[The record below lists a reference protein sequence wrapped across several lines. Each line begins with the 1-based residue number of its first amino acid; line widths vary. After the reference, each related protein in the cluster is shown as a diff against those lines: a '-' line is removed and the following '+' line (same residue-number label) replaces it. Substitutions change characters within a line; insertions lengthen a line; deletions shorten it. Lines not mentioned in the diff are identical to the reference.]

1 MARRPSSD
9 GAACAGGAVA
19 SSRLGTVSNR
29 RDSTT
34 WRPGVALPRPEGAR
48 APRPD
53 ILDNPDSARVARV
66 AGLAR
71 RHTRDKY
78 ERFLVEGPRGVGE
91 AVRHAAAH
99 VHDLYLTP
107 EAADRHADI
116 LARARAAGLYTHT
129 VTPRVMA
136 AMSADAQGVLAVV
149 ATTALAA
156 GSQPQEDGAG
166 AGATGAEA
174 AEQPD
179 TESADSAERPGA
191 RSANAEAAGAE
202 SAEAGLAE
210 RLAGARLVAVL
221 AEAQDPGNAG
231 TIIRTADAAG
241 ADAVVLV
248 RGSVDA
254 TNPKVVR
261 STAGSLFHLPV
272 LTGAGLGEVLEALD
286 GAGLAILAADGSG
299 PVGLF
304 DADELL
310 ARPCAWLFGNEARGL
325 APEALERAEAVVSVP
340 VLGAA
345 QSLNVA
351 AAAAVCLYA
360 SVRAQR

>member
-1 MARRPSSD
+1 MARRPPSD

-19 SSRLGTVSNR
+19 SSRLGAVSNR

-34 WRPGVALPRPEGAR
+34 WRPGVALPRAEGAR

-71 RHTRDKY
+71 RHARDKY

-156 GSQPQEDGAG
+156 GPQEGGAG
-166 AGATGAEA
+166 AGEG
-174 AEQPD
+174 P
-179 TESADSAERPGA
+179 AERPDASSAGA
-191 RSANAEAAGAE
+191 DAEAAG
-202 SAEAGLAE
+202 AGLAE

-272 LTGAGLGEVLEALD
+272 LTGAGLEEVLEALD
-286 GAGLAILAADGSG
+286 GAGLAVLAADGSG
-299 PVGLF
+299 PVNLF

>member
-1 MARRPSSD
+1 M
-9 GAACAGGAVA
+9 
-19 SSRLGTVSNR
+19 SNR

-71 RHTRDKY
+71 RHARDKY

-156 GSQPQEDGAG
+156 GPQPQEGGAG
-166 AGATGAEA
+166 AGE
-174 AEQPD
+174 
-179 TESADSAERPGA
+179 
-191 RSANAEAAGAE
+191 
-202 SAEAGLAE
+202 GLAE

-272 LTGAGLGEVLEALD
+272 LTGAGLGEVLGALD
-286 GAGLAILAADGSG
+286 GAGLAVLAADGSG
-299 PVGLF
+299 PVNLF

-345 QSLNVA
+345 ESLNVA

>member
-1 MARRPSSD
+1 MARRPPSD
-9 GAACAGGAVA
+9 GAACTGGAVA
-19 SSRLGTVSNR
+19 SSRLGAVSNR

-34 WRPGVALPRPEGAR
+34 WRPGVALPRAEGAR

-71 RHTRDKY
+71 RHARDKY

-116 LARARAAGLYTHT
+116 LARARARAAGLYTHT

-166 AGATGAEA
+166 AGE
-174 AEQPD
+174 
-179 TESADSAERPGA
+179 
-191 RSANAEAAGAE
+191 
-202 SAEAGLAE
+202 GLAE

-286 GAGLAILAADGSG
+286 GAGLAVLAADGSG

-345 QSLNVA
+345 ESLNVA

>member
-1 MARRPSSD
+1 MARRPPSD

-19 SSRLGTVSNR
+19 SSRLGAVSNR

-78 ERFLVEGPRGVGE
+78 GRFLVEGPRGVGE

-99 VHDLYLTP
+99 IHDLYLTP

-116 LARARAAGLYTHT
+116 LACARAADLYTHT
-129 VTPRVMA
+129 VTPRVMS
-136 AMSADAQGVLAVV
+136 AMSADAQGILAVV

-156 GSQPQEDGAG
+156 GPQEGGAG
-166 AGATGAEA
+166 AGAG
-174 AEQPD
+174 
-179 TESADSAERPGA
+179 ERSG
-191 RSANAEAAGAE
+191 
-202 SAEAGLAE
+202 AGLAE

-272 LTGAGLGEVLEALD
+272 LTGAGLEEVLEALD
-286 GAGLAILAADGSG
+286 DAGLAVLAADGSG

-310 ARPCAWLFGNEARGL
+310 TRPCAWLFGNEARGL

>member
-1 MARRPSSD
+1 MARRPPSD
-9 GAACAGGAVA
+9 GAACTGGAVA
-19 SSRLGTVSNR
+19 SSRLGAVSNR

-99 VHDLYLTP
+99 VHDIYLTP

-156 GSQPQEDGAG
+156 GPRPQEDGAG

-179 TESADSAERPGA
+179 TESADSAEQPGA
-191 RSANAEAAGAE
+191 RSADAEAAGAE
-202 SAEAGLAE
+202 SAGEGLAE

-272 LTGAGLGEVLEALD
+272 LRGAGLGDVLEALD
-286 GAGLAILAADGSG
+286 DAGLAILAADGSG
-299 PVGLF
+299 PVNLF

-345 QSLNVA
+345 ESLNVA

>member
-1 MARRPSSD
+1 MARRPPSD
-9 GAACAGGAVA
+9 GAACTGGAVA
-19 SSRLGTVSNR
+19 SSRLGVVSNR

-34 WRPGVALPRPEGAR
+34 WRPGVALPRAEGAR

-71 RHTRDKY
+71 RHARDKY

-99 VHDLYLTP
+99 VHDLYLTA

-156 GSQPQEDGAG
+156 GPQPQEDGAG
-166 AGATGAEA
+166 VGEG
-174 AEQPD
+174 P
-179 TESADSAERPGA
+179 AERPGA
-191 RSANAEAAGAE
+191 RSAGAEAAG
-202 SAEAGLAE
+202 AGLAE
-210 RLAGARLVAVL
+210 RLVGARLVAVL

-286 GAGLAILAADGSG
+286 GAGLAVLAADGSG

-325 APEALERAEAVVSVP
+325 SPEALGRAEAVVSVP

>member
-1 MARRPSSD
+1 MARRLPSD
-9 GAACAGGAVA
+9 GAACTGGAVA
-19 SSRLGTVSNR
+19 SSRLGVVSNR

-34 WRPGVALPRPEGAR
+34 WRPGVALPRAEGAR

-78 ERFLVEGPRGVGE
+78 DRFLVEGPRCVGE

-99 VHDLYLTP
+99 IHDLYLTP

-116 LARARAAGLYTHT
+116 LARARAADLYTHT
-129 VTPRVMA
+129 VTPRVMS

-156 GSQPQEDGAG
+156 GPQEGGAG
-166 AGATGAEA
+166 AGAGERSGAEA
-174 AEQPD
+174 
-179 TESADSAERPGA
+179 
-191 RSANAEAAGAE
+191 
-202 SAEAGLAE
+202 AEAGLAE

-248 RGSVDA
+248 RGSVDT

-272 LTGAGLGEVLEALD
+272 LTGAGLEEVVEALD
-286 GAGLAILAADGSG
+286 DAGLAVLAADGSG

-310 ARPCAWLFGNEARGL
+310 TRPCAWLFGNEARGL
-325 APEALERAEAVVSVP
+325 PPEALERAEAVVSVP

>member
-1 MARRPSSD
+1 MARRPPSD
-9 GAACAGGAVA
+9 GAACTGGAVA
-19 SSRLGTVSNR
+19 SSRLGAVSNR

-34 WRPGVALPRPEGAR
+34 WRPGVALPRAEGAR

-71 RHTRDKY
+71 RHARDKY

-116 LARARAAGLYTHT
+116 LSRAAGLYTHT

-156 GSQPQEDGAG
+156 GPQPQEDGAG
-166 AGATGAEA
+166 AGE
-174 AEQPD
+174 
-179 TESADSAERPGA
+179 
-191 RSANAEAAGAE
+191 
-202 SAEAGLAE
+202 GLAE

-286 GAGLAILAADGSG
+286 GAGLAVLAADGSG

-345 QSLNVA
+345 ESLNVA

>member
-1 MARRPSSD
+1 M
-9 GAACAGGAVA
+9 
-19 SSRLGTVSNR
+19 
-29 RDSTT
+29 
-34 WRPGVALPRPEGAR
+34 ALPRAEGAR

-71 RHTRDKY
+71 RHARDKY

-116 LARARAAGLYTHT
+116 RARARAAGLYTHT

-156 GSQPQEDGAG
+156 GPRPQEDGAG
-166 AGATGAEA
+166 AGE
-174 AEQPD
+174 
-179 TESADSAERPGA
+179 
-191 RSANAEAAGAE
+191 
-202 SAEAGLAE
+202 GLAE

-272 LTGAGLGEVLEALD
+272 LTGAGLGEALEALD
-286 GAGLAILAADGSG
+286 NAGLAILAADGSG
-299 PVGLF
+299 PVNLF

-345 QSLNVA
+345 ESLNVA

>member
-1 MARRPSSD
+1 MARRPPSD
-9 GAACAGGAVA
+9 GAACMGGAVA
-19 SSRLGTVSNR
+19 SSRLGAVSNR

-71 RHTRDKY
+71 RHARDKY

-156 GSQPQEDGAG
+156 GLRPQEGGAG
-166 AGATGAEA
+166 AGK
-174 AEQPD
+174 
-179 TESADSAERPGA
+179 
-191 RSANAEAAGAE
+191 
-202 SAEAGLAE
+202 GLAE

-272 LTGAGLGEVLEALD
+272 LTGAGLGEVLGALD
-286 GAGLAILAADGSG
+286 GAGLAVLAADGSG
-299 PVGLF
+299 PVNLF

-310 ARPCAWLFGNEARGL
+310 TRPCAWLFGNEARGL

-345 QSLNVA
+345 ESLNVA

>member
-1 MARRPSSD
+1 MARRPPSD
-9 GAACAGGAVA
+9 GAACTGGAVA
-19 SSRLGTVSNR
+19 SFRLGAVSNR

-34 WRPGVALPRPEGAR
+34 WRPGVALPRAEGAR

-71 RHTRDKY
+71 RHARDKY

-116 LARARAAGLYTHT
+116 LARARAAGLYTHM

-156 GSQPQEDGAG
+156 GPQEGGAG
-166 AGATGAEA
+166 AET
-174 AEQPD
+174 
-179 TESADSAERPGA
+179 
-191 RSANAEAAGAE
+191 AGAE
-202 SAEAGLAE
+202 SVGEGLAE

-272 LTGAGLGEVLEALD
+272 LTGAGLEEVLKALD
-286 GAGLAILAADGSG
+286 GAGLAVLAADGSG
-299 PVGLF
+299 PVNLF

-345 QSLNVA
+345 ESLNVA

>member
-1 MARRPSSD
+1 MARRPPSD
-9 GAACAGGAVA
+9 GAACTGGAVA

-71 RHTRDKY
+71 RHARDKY

-136 AMSADAQGVLAVV
+136 AMSTDAQGVLAVV

-156 GSQPQEDGAG
+156 GPQPQEDGAG
-166 AGATGAEA
+166 AGE
-174 AEQPD
+174 
-179 TESADSAERPGA
+179 
-191 RSANAEAAGAE
+191 
-202 SAEAGLAE
+202 GLAE

-286 GAGLAILAADGSG
+286 GAGLAVLAADGSG

-325 APEALERAEAVVSVP
+325 APEVLERAEAVVSVP

-345 QSLNVA
+345 ESLNVA

>member
-1 MARRPSSD
+1 MARRPPSD
-9 GAACAGGAVA
+9 GAACTGGAVA
-19 SSRLGTVSNR
+19 SSRLGAVSNR

-34 WRPGVALPRPEGAR
+34 WRPGVALPRAEGAR

-71 RHTRDKY
+71 RHARDKY

-156 GSQPQEDGAG
+156 GPQPQEDGAG
-166 AGATGAEA
+166 AETAGAETA
-174 AEQPD
+174 ERSDTEPAGSAEQ
-179 TESADSAERPGA
+179 PGA
-191 RSANAEAAGAE
+191 RSAGAEAAGAE
-202 SAEAGLAE
+202 SAGESLAE

-286 GAGLAILAADGSG
+286 GAGLAVLAADGSG

-345 QSLNVA
+345 ESLNVA

>member
-1 MARRPSSD
+1 MARRPPSD
-9 GAACAGGAVA
+9 GAACTGGAVA
-19 SSRLGTVSNR
+19 SSRLGAVSNR

-71 RHTRDKY
+71 RHARDKY

-156 GSQPQEDGAG
+156 GPQPQEGGAG
-166 AGATGAEA
+166 AGE
-174 AEQPD
+174 
-179 TESADSAERPGA
+179 
-191 RSANAEAAGAE
+191 
-202 SAEAGLAE
+202 GLAE

-272 LTGAGLGEVLEALD
+272 LTGAGLGEVLGALD
-286 GAGLAILAADGSG
+286 GAGLAVLAADGSG
-299 PVGLF
+299 PVNLF

-345 QSLNVA
+345 ESLNVA

>member
-34 WRPGVALPRPEGAR
+34 WRPGVALPRAEGAR

-71 RHTRDKY
+71 RHARDKY

-166 AGATGAEA
+166 AGE
-174 AEQPD
+174 
-179 TESADSAERPGA
+179 
-191 RSANAEAAGAE
+191 
-202 SAEAGLAE
+202 GLAE

-286 GAGLAILAADGSG
+286 VAGLAVLAADGSG
-299 PVGLF
+299 PVNLF

-325 APEALERAEAVVSVP
+325 APEVLERAEAVVSVP

-345 QSLNVA
+345 ESLNVA

>member
-1 MARRPSSD
+1 MARRPPSD
-9 GAACAGGAVA
+9 GAACTGGAVA
-19 SSRLGTVSNR
+19 SSRLGVVSNR

-34 WRPGVALPRPEGAR
+34 WRPGVALPRAEGAR

-156 GSQPQEDGAG
+156 GPQEGGAE

-272 LTGAGLGEVLEALD
+272 LRGAGLEKVLEALD
-286 GAGLAILAADGSG
+286 GAGLAVLAADGSG

-345 QSLNVA
+345 ESLNVA

>member
-1 MARRPSSD
+1 M
-9 GAACAGGAVA
+9 
-19 SSRLGTVSNR
+19 
-29 RDSTT
+29 
-34 WRPGVALPRPEGAR
+34 ALPRPEGAR

-78 ERFLVEGPRGVGE
+78 DRFLVEGPRGVGE

-99 VHDLYLTP
+99 IHDLYLTP

-116 LARARAAGLYTHT
+116 LARARAADLYTHT
-129 VTPRVMA
+129 VTPRVMS
-136 AMSADAQGVLAVV
+136 AMSADAQGILAVV

-156 GSQPQEDGAG
+156 GPQEGGAG
-166 AGATGAEA
+166 AGEG
-174 AEQPD
+174 P
-179 TESADSAERPGA
+179 AERPDARFAGA
-191 RSANAEAAGAE
+191 GADAEAAG
-202 SAEAGLAE
+202 AGLAE

-272 LTGAGLGEVLEALD
+272 LRGAGLKEVLEALD
-286 GAGLAILAADGSG
+286 GAGLAVLAADGSG

-325 APEALERAEAVVSVP
+325 PPEALERAEAVVSVP

>member
-1 MARRPSSD
+1 MARRPPSD
-9 GAACAGGAVA
+9 GAACTGGAVA
-19 SSRLGTVSNR
+19 SSRLGAVSNR

-71 RHTRDKY
+71 RHARDKY

-99 VHDLYLTP
+99 VHDIYLTP

-156 GSQPQEDGAG
+156 GPQPQEDGAG
-166 AGATGAEA
+166 AGE
-174 AEQPD
+174 
-179 TESADSAERPGA
+179 
-191 RSANAEAAGAE
+191 
-202 SAEAGLAE
+202 GLAE
-210 RLAGARLVAVL
+210 RLAGARFVAVL

-272 LTGAGLGEVLEALD
+272 LTGAGLEEVLEVLD
-286 GAGLAILAADGSG
+286 GAGLAVLAADGSG

-345 QSLNVA
+345 ESLNVA

>member
-19 SSRLGTVSNR
+19 SSRLGAVSNR

-34 WRPGVALPRPEGAR
+34 WRPGVALPRAEGAR

-71 RHTRDKY
+71 RHARDKY

-156 GSQPQEDGAG
+156 GPQPQEDGAG
-166 AGATGAEA
+166 VGATGEEA
-174 AEQPD
+174 AERSD
-179 TESADSAERPGA
+179 TESADSAEQPSARPA
-191 RSANAEAAGAE
+191 DAEAAGAE

-272 LTGAGLGEVLEALD
+272 LTGAGLEEVLKALD
-286 GAGLAILAADGSG
+286 DAGLAVLAADGSG

-310 ARPCAWLFGNEARGL
+310 TRPCAWLFGNEARGL

>member
-1 MARRPSSD
+1 MARRPPSD

-19 SSRLGTVSNR
+19 SSRLGAVSNR

-78 ERFLVEGPRGVGE
+78 GRFLVEGPRGVGE

-99 VHDLYLTP
+99 IHDLYLTP

-116 LARARAAGLYTHT
+116 LARARAADLYTHT
-129 VTPRVMA
+129 VTPRVMS
-136 AMSADAQGVLAVV
+136 AMSTDAQGILAVV

-156 GSQPQEDGAG
+156 GPQEGGAG
-166 AGATGAEA
+166 AGA
-174 AEQPD
+174 
-179 TESADSAERPGA
+179 
-191 RSANAEAAGAE
+191 EAAG
-202 SAEAGLAE
+202 AGLAE

-286 GAGLAILAADGSG
+286 GAGLAVLAADGSG

-310 ARPCAWLFGNEARGL
+310 TRPCAWLFGNEARGL

-345 QSLNVA
+345 ESLNVA

>member
-1 MARRPSSD
+1 MARRPPSD
-9 GAACAGGAVA
+9 GAACTGGAVA
-19 SSRLGTVSNR
+19 SSRLGAVSNR

-71 RHTRDKY
+71 RHARDKY
-78 ERFLVEGPRGVGE
+78 ERFLVEGPRCVGE

-116 LARARAAGLYTHT
+116 LSRARAAGLYTHT

-136 AMSADAQGVLAVV
+136 AMSSDAQGVLAVV

-156 GSQPQEDGAG
+156 GPQPQEDGA
-166 AGATGAEA
+166 
-174 AEQPD
+174 
-179 TESADSAERPGA
+179 
-191 RSANAEAAGAE
+191 AAG
-202 SAEAGLAE
+202 AGLAE

-241 ADAVVLV
+241 ADAVVLM

-272 LTGAGLGEVLEALD
+272 LRGAGLEEVLEALD
-286 GAGLAILAADGSG
+286 GAGLAVLAADGSG

-325 APEALERAEAVVSVP
+325 SPEALERAEAVVSVP

>member
-1 MARRPSSD
+1 M
-9 GAACAGGAVA
+9 
-19 SSRLGTVSNR
+19 
-29 RDSTT
+29 
-34 WRPGVALPRPEGAR
+34 ALPRAEGAR

-71 RHTRDKY
+71 RHARDKY

-116 LARARAAGLYTHT
+116 RARARAAGLYTHT

-156 GSQPQEDGAG
+156 GPQLQEDGAG
-166 AGATGAEA
+166 AGE
-174 AEQPD
+174 
-179 TESADSAERPGA
+179 
-191 RSANAEAAGAE
+191 
-202 SAEAGLAE
+202 GLAE
-210 RLAGARLVAVL
+210 RLTGARLVAVL

-272 LTGAGLGEVLEALD
+272 LRGAGLGEVLEALD
-286 GAGLAILAADGSG
+286 GAGLAVLAADGSG
-299 PVGLF
+299 PVNLF

-345 QSLNVA
+345 ESLNVA

>member
-1 MARRPSSD
+1 MARRPPSD
-9 GAACAGGAVA
+9 GAACTGGAVA
-19 SSRLGTVSNR
+19 SFRLGAVSNR

-34 WRPGVALPRPEGAR
+34 WRPGVALPRAEGAR

-71 RHTRDKY
+71 RHARDKY

-156 GSQPQEDGAG
+156 GPQPQEDGAE
-166 AGATGAEA
+166 AGAAERS
-174 AEQPD
+174 D
-179 TESADSAERPGA
+179 TEPAGSAERSSA
-191 RSANAEAAGAE
+191 RSADAEAAGAE
-202 SAEAGLAE
+202 SAGEGLAE

-286 GAGLAILAADGSG
+286 GAGLAVLAADGSG

-345 QSLNVA
+345 ESLNVA

>member
-1 MARRPSSD
+1 MARRPPSD
-9 GAACAGGAVA
+9 GAACTGGAVA
-19 SSRLGTVSNR
+19 SSRLGVVSNR

-34 WRPGVALPRPEGAR
+34 WRPGVALPRAEGAR

-71 RHTRDKY
+71 RHARDKY

-156 GSQPQEDGAG
+156 GPQPQEDGAG
-166 AGATGAEA
+166 AGE
-174 AEQPD
+174 
-179 TESADSAERPGA
+179 
-191 RSANAEAAGAE
+191 
-202 SAEAGLAE
+202 GLAE

-272 LTGAGLGEVLEALD
+272 LTGAGLGEALEALD
-286 GAGLAILAADGSG
+286 NAGLAILAADGSG
-299 PVGLF
+299 PVNLF

-345 QSLNVA
+345 ESLNVA

>member
-1 MARRPSSD
+1 MARRPPSD
-9 GAACAGGAVA
+9 GAACTGGAVA
-19 SSRLGTVSNR
+19 SSRLGAVSNR

-71 RHTRDKY
+71 RHARDKY

-156 GSQPQEDGAG
+156 GPQPQEDGAG
-166 AGATGAEA
+166 AEAAGAEA
-174 AEQPD
+174 AERSD
-179 TESADSAERPGA
+179 TEPAGSAERPGT
-191 RSANAEAAGAE
+191 RSANAEAPGAE

-272 LTGAGLGEVLEALD
+272 LRGAGLGEVLEALD
-286 GAGLAILAADGSG
+286 GAGLAVLAADGSG
-299 PVGLF
+299 PVNLF

-340 VLGAA
+340 VPGAA
-345 QSLNVA
+345 ESLNVA

>member
-1 MARRPSSD
+1 MARRPPSD
-9 GAACAGGAVA
+9 GAACTGGAVA
-19 SSRLGTVSNR
+19 SSRLGAVSNR

-107 EAADRHADI
+107 EAADRHVDI
-116 LARARAAGLYTHT
+116 LARARARAAGLYTHT

-156 GSQPQEDGAG
+156 GPQPQEDGAG
-166 AGATGAEA
+166 AGE
-174 AEQPD
+174 
-179 TESADSAERPGA
+179 
-191 RSANAEAAGAE
+191 
-202 SAEAGLAE
+202 GLAE
-210 RLAGARLVAVL
+210 RLAGARLVPVL

-272 LTGAGLGEVLEALD
+272 LTGAGLGEVLGALD
-286 GAGLAILAADGSG
+286 GAGLAVLAADGSG
-299 PVGLF
+299 PVNLF

-345 QSLNVA
+345 ESLNVA

>member
-1 MARRPSSD
+1 M
-9 GAACAGGAVA
+9 
-19 SSRLGTVSNR
+19 
-29 RDSTT
+29 
-34 WRPGVALPRPEGAR
+34 ALPRAEGAR

-71 RHTRDKY
+71 RHARDKY

-99 VHDLYLTP
+99 VHDIYLTP

-156 GSQPQEDGAG
+156 GPQPQEDGAG
-166 AGATGAEA
+166 AGE
-174 AEQPD
+174 
-179 TESADSAERPGA
+179 
-191 RSANAEAAGAE
+191 
-202 SAEAGLAE
+202 GLAE

-286 GAGLAILAADGSG
+286 GAGLAVLAADGSG
-299 PVGLF
+299 PVNLF

>member
-1 MARRPSSD
+1 M
-9 GAACAGGAVA
+9 
-19 SSRLGTVSNR
+19 SNR

-71 RHTRDKY
+71 RHARDKY

-156 GSQPQEDGAG
+156 GPQPQEDGAG
-166 AGATGAEA
+166 AGE
-174 AEQPD
+174 
-179 TESADSAERPGA
+179 
-191 RSANAEAAGAE
+191 
-202 SAEAGLAE
+202 GLAE

-272 LTGAGLGEVLEALD
+272 LTGAGLGEVLGALD
-286 GAGLAILAADGSG
+286 GAGLAVLAADGSG
-299 PVGLF
+299 PVNLF

-310 ARPCAWLFGNEARGL
+310 TRPCAWLFGNEARGL

-345 QSLNVA
+345 ESLNVA

>member
-1 MARRPSSD
+1 MARRPPSD
-9 GAACAGGAVA
+9 GAACTGGAVA
-19 SSRLGTVSNR
+19 SSRLGAVSNR

-71 RHTRDKY
+71 RHARDKY

-156 GSQPQEDGAG
+156 GPQPQEDGAG
-166 AGATGAEA
+166 AGE
-174 AEQPD
+174 
-179 TESADSAERPGA
+179 
-191 RSANAEAAGAE
+191 
-202 SAEAGLAE
+202 GLAE

-272 LTGAGLGEVLEALD
+272 LTGAGLGEVLGALD
-286 GAGLAILAADGSG
+286 GAGLAVLAADGSG
-299 PVGLF
+299 PVNLF

-310 ARPCAWLFGNEARGL
+310 TRPCAWLFGNEARGL

-345 QSLNVA
+345 ESLNVA

>member
-1 MARRPSSD
+1 M
-9 GAACAGGAVA
+9 
-19 SSRLGTVSNR
+19 
-29 RDSTT
+29 
-34 WRPGVALPRPEGAR
+34 ALPRAEGAR

-99 VHDLYLTP
+99 VHDIYLTP

-136 AMSADAQGVLAVV
+136 AMSADAQGVFAVV

-156 GSQPQEDGAG
+156 GPQPQEDGAG
-166 AGATGAEA
+166 AGE
-174 AEQPD
+174 
-179 TESADSAERPGA
+179 
-191 RSANAEAAGAE
+191 
-202 SAEAGLAE
+202 GLAE

-286 GAGLAILAADGSG
+286 GAGLAVLAADGSG

-345 QSLNVA
+345 ESLNVA

>member
-1 MARRPSSD
+1 M
-9 GAACAGGAVA
+9 
-19 SSRLGTVSNR
+19 
-29 RDSTT
+29 
-34 WRPGVALPRPEGAR
+34 ALPRPEGAR

-71 RHTRDKY
+71 RHARDKY

-156 GSQPQEDGAG
+156 GPQEGGAG
-166 AGATGAEA
+166 AET
-174 AEQPD
+174 
-179 TESADSAERPGA
+179 
-191 RSANAEAAGAE
+191 AGAE
-202 SAEAGLAE
+202 SVGEGLAE

-272 LTGAGLGEVLEALD
+272 LTGAGLEEALEALD
-286 GAGLAILAADGSG
+286 GAGLAVLAADGSG

-345 QSLNVA
+345 ESLNVA

>member
-1 MARRPSSD
+1 M
-9 GAACAGGAVA
+9 
-19 SSRLGTVSNR
+19 
-29 RDSTT
+29 
-34 WRPGVALPRPEGAR
+34 ALPRPEGAR

-71 RHTRDKY
+71 RHARDKY

-156 GSQPQEDGAG
+156 GPQPQEDGAG
-166 AGATGAEA
+166 AGE
-174 AEQPD
+174 
-179 TESADSAERPGA
+179 
-191 RSANAEAAGAE
+191 
-202 SAEAGLAE
+202 GLAE

-286 GAGLAILAADGSG
+286 DAGLAILAADGSG

-345 QSLNVA
+345 ESLNVA

>member
-1 MARRPSSD
+1 MARRPPSD
-9 GAACAGGAVA
+9 GAACTGGAVA
-19 SSRLGTVSNR
+19 SSRLGAVSNR

-34 WRPGVALPRPEGAR
+34 WRPGVALPRAEGAR

-71 RHTRDKY
+71 RHARDKY

-99 VHDLYLTP
+99 VHDIYLTP

-156 GSQPQEDGAG
+156 GPQPQEDGAG
-166 AGATGAEA
+166 AGE
-174 AEQPD
+174 
-179 TESADSAERPGA
+179 
-191 RSANAEAAGAE
+191 
-202 SAEAGLAE
+202 GLAE

-286 GAGLAILAADGSG
+286 GAGLAVLAADGSG
-299 PVGLF
+299 PVNLF

-310 ARPCAWLFGNEARGL
+310 TRPCAWLFGNEARGL

-345 QSLNVA
+345 ESLNVA

>member
-1 MARRPSSD
+1 M
-9 GAACAGGAVA
+9 
-19 SSRLGTVSNR
+19 
-29 RDSTT
+29 
-34 WRPGVALPRPEGAR
+34 ALPRPEGAR

-136 AMSADAQGVLAVV
+136 AMSTDAQGVLAVV

-156 GSQPQEDGAG
+156 GPQPQEGGAG
-166 AGATGAEA
+166 AGAMGAEE

-179 TESADSAERPGA
+179 TESADSAEQPGA
-191 RSANAEAAGAE
+191 RSADAEAAGAE

-345 QSLNVA
+345 ESLNVA